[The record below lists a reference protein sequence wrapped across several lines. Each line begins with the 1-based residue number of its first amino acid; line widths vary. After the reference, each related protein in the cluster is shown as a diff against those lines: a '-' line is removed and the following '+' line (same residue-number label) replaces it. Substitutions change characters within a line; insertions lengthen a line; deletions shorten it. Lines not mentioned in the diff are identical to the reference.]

1 MAVASNNQQV
11 DKKPASSAPAQDS
24 KKKADKKEGNFFTR
38 LFKRIGK
45 AFYNMY
51 HELKKVTWPTKS
63 ALINYSLVVLA
74 FLIIM
79 GVIIGL
85 FDFGAGSL
93 IKLITGTKGS

>member
-1 MAVASNNQQV
+1 MAANKGVKDNDN
-11 DKKPASSAPAQDS
+11 
-24 KKKADKKEGNFFTR
+24 KKKDPKKAEGNWFTR
-38 LFKRIGK
+38 FFKKIGK

-74 FLIIM
+74 FLVVM

-85 FDFGAGSL
+85 FDVGAKWL
-93 IKLITGTKGS
+93 VRLITG

>member
-1 MAVASNNQQV
+1 MAAVKDTQIDN
-11 DKKPASSAPAQDS
+11 KKDAEQKVNKE
-24 KKKADKKEGNFFTR
+24 KKGNIFSR

-51 HELKKVTWPTKS
+51 HELKKVTWPTKN

-74 FLIIM
+74 FLVIM

-85 FDFGAGSL
+85 FDMGASAL
-93 IKLITGTKGS
+93 VQLITGSVGA

>member
-1 MAVASNNQQV
+1 MAAEKQLSKDIKSNKPEKE
-11 DKKPASSAPAQDS
+11 KK
-24 KKKADKKEGNFFTR
+24 GNIFARFFN
-38 LFKRIGK
+38 RIGK

>member
-1 MAVASNNQQV
+1 MAATKDVKPQ
-11 DKKPASSAPAQDS
+11 DKKLDKKQAA
-24 KKKADKKEGNFFTR
+24 KKAEGNWCTR
-38 LFKRIGK
+38 LIKKIGK

-85 FDFGAGSL
+85 FDYGAGQL
-93 IKLITGTKGS
+93 VRLITGARG